1 MNIRNKSVTVSKNIL
16 ALHERGVS
24 IVSPDEE
31 KIFNA
36 LEELIS
42 WNAAKRF
49 GINLFKL
56 GVSRDIVQKA
66 FGLSDRE
73 IDDIHKRFIFEETFF
88 H

>member
-1 MNIRNKSVTVSKNIL
+1 
-16 ALHERGVS
+16 
-24 IVSPDEE
+24 VSPEEE

-42 WNAAKRF
+42 WNAAKKF
-49 GINLFKL
+49 GINLLKL

-73 IDDIHKRFIFEETFF
+73 IDDILFSLLINNEIFDALI
-88 H
+88 